1 MTIQCCKCKK
11 VRVGDE
17 WVRPGGA
24 PDGNTSHTYCP
35 VCLKVTVLELRAEAT
50 ELGSNRPCVLAD
62 RC

>member
-24 PDGNTSHTYCP
+24 PDANTSHTYCP
-35 VCLKVTVLELRAEAT
+35 VCLEATVLELRVQAT
-50 ELGSNRPCVLAD
+50 DLASDRTYLLAD

>member
-24 PDGNTSHTYCP
+24 PDANTSHTYCP
-35 VCLKVTVLELRAEAT
+35 VCLEVTVLELRAEAA
-50 ELGSNRPCVLAD
+50 ELSSDRPYLLASG
-62 RC
+62 C